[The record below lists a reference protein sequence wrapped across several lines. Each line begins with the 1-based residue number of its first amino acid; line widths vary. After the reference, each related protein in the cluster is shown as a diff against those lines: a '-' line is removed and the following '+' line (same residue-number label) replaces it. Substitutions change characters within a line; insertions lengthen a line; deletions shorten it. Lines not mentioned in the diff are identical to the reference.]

1 VHSEPIM
8 KGLRKCATP
17 TALTRFTD
25 KELHALAAELK
36 AKADRLRKIEE
47 GLLMTYGIRRV
58 ADFDKRHDLVTAV
71 LIQRAVDETERHY
84 SREEGALLVRETREL
99 LGLTQKELAAR
110 LGVDPNT
117 VARWERA
124 ESGVK
129 RSMFKLIHRIADE
142 AKARPR
148 E

>member
-1 VHSEPIM
+1 M
-8 KGLRKCATP
+8 KGLRKCATT
-17 TALTRFTD
+17 TALARFTD
-25 KELHALAAELK
+25 KELRALAAELK
-36 AKADRLRKIEE
+36 AKADRLQKIEE

-58 ADFDKRHDLVTAV
+58 ADFDKRYDLVTAV
-71 LIQRAVDETERHY
+71 LAQRALDESERHY

-110 LGVDPNT
+110 LGVDSNT

-124 ESGVK
+124 ESGIK
-129 RSMFKLIHRIADE
+129 RSIFKLIHRIAEE

>member
-1 VHSEPIM
+1 MHSKPIM
-8 KGLRKCATP
+8 KVLRKCATT
-17 TALTRFTD
+17 TALARFTD

-36 AKADRLRKIEE
+36 AKADRLQKIE
-47 GLLMTYGIRRV
+47 GDLLITYGIWRA

-71 LIQRAVDETERHY
+71 LIQRALDETERHY

-129 RSMFKLIHRIADE
+129 RSMFKLIHRIAEE